1 MSRTTNSLAA
11 KLTLD
16 KRRELARQARLEQA
30 RRHYVNYVEL
40 VHHGKWERA
49 RHLALVCDKIPDVA
63 KVKTKRLMIFMPPRH
78 GKSMTV
84 TKTFPSYFLGKNP
97 NKRVIEVSYGED
109 LAQSFGASNRD
120 KIMEFGQELFGIS
133 VSQVQS
139 KKTNWNIEDYDG
151 GMISVGVGG
160 GITGNGAD
168 LLIIDDPIKNR
179 EEAESPTY
187 RKKLYD
193 EYRSSILT
201 RLHAGAAI
209 IIILTRWQEDDLA
222 GTILK
227 TGEPWDIISLPALCD
242 DEENDLLGRKEGEAL
257 WPEGGYDEEWM
268 QDMKRSL
275 GSYVFTSLY
284 QQRPAPPEG
293 GIIKRGWFKF
303 YKTLPEGLMGYTQSW
318 DCTFKDNKDSDFV
331 VGQLWA
337 KKGPDR
343 YLITQIRGRMTF
355 TETLQSIRLMSH
367 RYPQSIRK
375 LIEDKANG
383 SAVIEVLKKEFAG
396 ILPVE
401 PEGGKFARAAAASPV
416 IESGNVWL
424 PDPSIAPWV
433 MDYVEEF
440 AVFPNGAHDDQVDS
454 TTQYINYD
462 LRSGFNIN
470 SLI

>member
-49 RHLALVCDKIPDVA
+49 RHLALVCDKLDDVA
-63 KVKTKRLMIFMPPRH
+63 KGKTKRLMIFMPPRH

-193 EYRSSILT
+193 EYRSST
-201 RLHAGAAI
+201 
-209 IIILTRWQEDDLA
+209 LA
-222 GTILK
+222 
-227 TGEPWDIISLPALCD
+227 
-242 DEENDLLGRKEGEAL
+242 
-257 WPEGGYDEEWM
+257 
-268 QDMKRSL
+268 
-275 GSYVFTSLY
+275 
-284 QQRPAPPEG
+284 
-293 GIIKRGWFKF
+293 
-303 YKTLPEGLMGYTQSW
+303 
-318 DCTFKDNKDSDFV
+318 
-331 VGQLWA
+331 
-337 KKGPDR
+337 
-343 YLITQIRGRMTF
+343 
-355 TETLQSIRLMSH
+355 
-367 RYPQSIRK
+367 
-375 LIEDKANG
+375 
-383 SAVIEVLKKEFAG
+383 
-396 ILPVE
+396 
-401 PEGGKFARAAAASPV
+401 
-416 IESGNVWL
+416 
-424 PDPSIAPWV
+424 
-433 MDYVEEF
+433 
-440 AVFPNGAHDDQVDS
+440 
-454 TTQYINYD
+454 
-462 LRSGFNIN
+462 
-470 SLI
+470 

>member
-1 MSRTTNSLAA
+1 MSRTTNLAA

-49 RHLALVCDKIPDVA
+49 KHLALVCDKLDDVA
-63 KVKTKRLMIFMPPRH
+63 KGKTKRLMIFMPPRH

-120 KIMEFGQELFGIS
+120 KIMEFGQELFSIS

-139 KKTNWNIEDYDG
+139 KKTNWNIEDHDG

-303 YKTLPEGLMGYTQSW
+303 YKQLPEGLMGYTQSW

-401 PEGGKFARAAAASPV
+401 PGGGKFARAAAASPV